1 MARAALRVTARPPD
15 IGGVSA
21 PPDRRDD
28 AAVARGVL
36 TGDPGALDYL
46 YARVYPMVVAVVT
59 RAGGQPADAE
69 DLFQEGLVALW
80 RNLEAGTYEVR
91 PGTRLSSYLVGL
103 CRNRWI
109 DRTRRASFRRERHA
123 EELPDRPDDFEEVAE
138 EEREAR
144 AREALAAAA
153 LEQLGERCREL
164 LTAFYFERRPLAAI
178 AAERGIGA
186 ATAKNE
192 KYRCMQ
198 RLRKLYAPG

>member
-1 MARAALRVTARPPD
+1 MPAAPD
-15 IGGVSA
+15 Q
-21 PPDRRDD
+21 RDD
-28 AAVARGVL
+28 AELARGVL
-36 TGDPGALDYL
+36 RGDAAALDYL

-80 RNLEAGTYEVR
+80 RNLEAGSYEVR

-109 DRTRRASFRRERHA
+109 DRTRRAAFRREQHPDD
-123 EELPDRPDDFEEVAE
+123 LPDRADDFADATE
-138 EEREAR
+138 EERAR
-144 AREALAAAA
+144 QEREALAAAA

-164 LTAFYFERRPLAAI
+164 LTAFYFERRPLADI

-198 RLRKLYAPG
+198 RLRKHYAPG

>member
-1 MARAALRVTARPPD
+1 MERT
-15 IGGVSA
+15 
-21 PPDRRDD
+21 DD
-28 AAVARGVL
+28 AALARGVL
-36 TGDPGALDYL
+36 AGDAAALDQL
-46 YARVYPMVVAVVT
+46 YTRVYPMVLAVIA

-80 RNLEAGTYEVR
+80 RNLERGTYEVR
-91 PGTRLSSYLVGL
+91 SGTRLSSYLVGL

-123 EELPDRPDDFEEVAE
+123 EQLPERVDDAPAAREAELAR
-138 EEREAR
+138 EEREAV
-144 AREALAAAA
+144 AAEAL
-153 LEQLGERCREL
+153 ERLGERCREL
-164 LTAFYFERRPLAAI
+164 LTAFYFERRPLADI

-198 RLRKLYAPG
+198 RLRKLYVVDAPET